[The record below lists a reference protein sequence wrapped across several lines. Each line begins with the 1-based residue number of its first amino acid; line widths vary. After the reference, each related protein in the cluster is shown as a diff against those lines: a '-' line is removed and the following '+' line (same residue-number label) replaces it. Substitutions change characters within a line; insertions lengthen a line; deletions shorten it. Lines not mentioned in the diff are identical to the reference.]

1 MPPPSD
7 PLAQDINMTSHANEK
22 RAMVRSLLKETMAI
36 LRDDRPFNPSHI
48 FFGRIIDTDSHHRLE
63 GRRYLYASSISPS
76 TKISFSTFDDPED
89 YSADRSKVKIVP
101 GAARIFLDPMI
112 TDLPDTEIKALLQLE
127 DFWVDSDGNRE
138 YGNEMMVR
146 TPDAPNL
153 QAFRYRS
160 KDIPGSKFPVDVE
173 LFYANPLD
181 GSFPQKLGEIRIKR
195 AYTIL
200 TPEERRERR
209 LEERQAKR
217 QKYGEMNLCT
227 GMLCPETGLWQGYV
241 HGSSSCQFVIREGQR
256 FPVVRT
262 LTPSEELEQR
272 RRSEFLA
279 GQWMWVRGEYDDP
292 AWPMKDPEFD
302 A

>member
-1 MPPPSD
+1 MAKHTD
-7 PLAQDINMTSHANEK
+7 EQ
-22 RAMVRSLLKETMAI
+22 RAMVRRILTEAMAI
-36 LRDDRPFNPSHI
+36 LRDDKPFDPSHI
-48 FFGRIIDTDSHHRLE
+48 AFGRIIDTESHYRLE
-63 GRRYLYASSISPS
+63 GQRYLYASQISPAS
-76 TKISFSTFDDPED
+76 TVIFTTFDDPED

-101 GAARIFLDPMI
+101 GSVTIRLDPMI
-112 TDLPDTEIKALLQLE
+112 AGLPDAEIKALLQLE
-127 DFWVDSDGNRE
+127 DFWVDPDGNRE
-138 YGNEMMVR
+138 YGNEIMTR
-146 TPDAPNL
+146 TPYAPNE
-153 QAFRYRS
+153 QSFHYRS
-160 KDIPGSKFPVDVE
+160 KNVPSSKFPVNVN
-173 LFYANPLD
+173 LAYANPLD
-181 GSFPQKLGEIRIKR
+181 GSFPQMLAEVTIKR

-217 QKYGEMNLCT
+217 QKYGEMNLRT

-241 HGSSSCQFVIREGQR
+241 HGSSACRFVIREGQR

-292 AWPMKDPEFD
+292 AWSMKDPEFD